1 MNKNLKTIAI
11 ACLCAVAVLSTGFSA
26 VTLMRVRQLEQNVSA
41 VQHSVT
47 SIDSDINSTL
57 NSAITTI
64 TESAQKNASIVS
76 DYSVNWGEC
85 SQKDQSMQMTVRI
98 MPKEYS
104 DQTQVRVR
112 YSGYSAKGQGYDMVF
127 DCEGFEEQV
136 ADAVRVESGVYEA
149 SLTIPL
155 VDYIS
160 LSTEV
165 QDGDVVRQE
174 KLENQYSA
182 WGLNLLHPQMSGG
195 FDSYSVK
202 SEDKSSIE
210 YSAFASVNLMTSYD
224 AGGVSNEPKMTGGTV
239 SIYLN
244 DQEVIT
250 KTLGEK
256 EETQEDA
263 QQAALVEKSGEVYK
277 VWNNDSGNAPMSWS
291 GEIKNI
297 QDGDIVTF
305 VMKVQ
310 DENGFTYQQE
320 VNRTVFTVKDGWIQ
334 GTESTPQSSE
344 ILVK

>member
-1 MNKNLKTIAI
+1 
-11 ACLCAVAVLSTGFSA
+11 
-26 VTLMRVRQLEQNVSA
+26 
-41 VQHSVT
+41 
-47 SIDSDINSTL
+47 
-57 NSAITTI
+57 
-64 TESAQKNASIVS
+64 
-76 DYSVNWGEC
+76 
-85 SQKDQSMQMTVRI
+85 MQMTVRI

-160 LSTEV
+160 LSAEV

-320 VNRTVFTVKDGWIQ
+320 VNRTVFTVKDG
-334 GTESTPQSSE
+334 
-344 ILVK
+344 

>member
-1 MNKNLKTIAI
+1 MNKKLKVTAIVILCTI
-11 ACLCAVAVLSTGFSA
+11 AVLSTGFSA

-47 SIDSDINSTL
+47 NIDSDINSTL
-57 NSAITTI
+57 NSAVETI
-64 TESAQKNASIVS
+64 TQSAQKNASIVS
-76 DYSVNWGEC
+76 DYAVTWGEC
-85 SQKDQSMQMTVRI
+85 SQKDQTMQVKIRI
-98 MPKEYS
+98 MPKEYN

-127 DCEGFEEQV
+127 DCKGFDEQV
-136 ADAVRVESGVYEA
+136 AEAPRVESGVYQAE
-149 SLTIPL
+149 LTIPL

-160 LSTEV
+160 LNAEV

-174 KLENQYSA
+174 KLEDQYSA
-182 WGLNLLHPQMSGG
+182 WGLNLLHPQMDAG
-195 FDSYSVK
+195 FDSYTVK

-224 AGGVSNEPKMTGGTV
+224 AGGVSNEPKMTNGTV

-244 DQEVIT
+244 DEEVVKKI
-250 KTLGEK
+250 LGEK
-256 EETQEDA
+256 EPEQETSE
-263 QQAALVEKSGEVYK
+263 EKLEKASGEIYK
-277 VWNNDSGNAPMSWS
+277 VWKNDDGSAPMSWS

-305 VMKVQ
+305 VMRIQ
-310 DENGFTYQQE
+310 DENGFTYEQE
-320 VNRTVFTVKDGWIQ
+320 VDRTVFTVKDGWIQ
-334 GTESTPQSSE
+334 GNDSKQNNE